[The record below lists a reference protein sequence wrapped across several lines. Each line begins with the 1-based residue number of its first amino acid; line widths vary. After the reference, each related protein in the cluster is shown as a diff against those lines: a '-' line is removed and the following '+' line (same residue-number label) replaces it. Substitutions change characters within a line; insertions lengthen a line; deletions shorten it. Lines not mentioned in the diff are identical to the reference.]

1 MAVYTRNPRYAGK
14 VLPEE
19 VVRRLA
25 PVDGSLQGVRPL
37 LDSIFSGGGT
47 LLDTAWEDLPFDLL
61 VTEFSPHSQY
71 DKLIELSR
79 DRSDLPERVA
89 CLAGSGREFHGFKG
103 RSWAAV
109 PGNLHLAVHLAPNR
123 PIEGFEVAFTALA
136 ALSVVEAIDELDGL
150 SSRPMIK
157 WVNDILMGDAKV
169 AGILAYTQSRDTT
182 VSSAVLGFG
191 LNVET
196 TPNVEPTP
204 FVPAVASLRDFLP
217 EGVPDAQ
224 GRVLQALLLAL
235 DRNYDTLLAEGATS
249 LVERYRDRSMV
260 IGAEVTIC
268 TEASDKTLKL
278 VDRGRVMGLGN
289 RLELILDGRAAP
301 ITGGRLI
308 MGRIDMEKEGRGRES
323 GETSRAPAHRQ
334 SHSHA

>member
-1 MAVYTRNPRYAGK
+1 LAVYTRNPRYAGK

-25 PVDGSLQGVRPL
+25 PVDGSRQGVRPL

-47 LLDTAWEDLPFDLL
+47 LLGTAWDDLRFDLL

-71 DKLIELSR
+71 DKLIELAR
-79 DRSDLPERVA
+79 DPPGLPDRVA
-89 CLAGSGREFHGFKG
+89 CLAGSGRDFHGFKG

-191 LNVET
+191 LNVES
-196 TPNVEPTP
+196 TPLVEPTL

-217 EGVPDAQ
+217 EGAPDAQ
-224 GRVLQALLLAL
+224 ARVLQALLLAL

-249 LVERYRDRSMV
+249 LVERYRERSKV
-260 IGAEVTIC
+260 VGEEVTIC
-268 TEASDKTLKL
+268 TETSDKTLRL
-278 VDRGRVMGLGN
+278 VDRGRVMGLGD

-308 MGRIDMEKEGRGRES
+308 MGSIELEMEGWNRS
-323 GETSRAPAHRQ
+323 SRATSGARPIPNGCI
-334 SHSHA
+334 HA

>member
-14 VLPEE
+14 VLPGE

-25 PVDGSLQGVRPL
+25 PVDDPLKEARPL
-37 LDSIFSGGGT
+37 LDAIFSGSGS
-47 LLDTAWEDLPFDLL
+47 LLGTAWDELPFDLL

-71 DKLIELSR
+71 DKLIELAR
-79 DRSDLPERVA
+79 DRPGLPERVA

-136 ALSVVEAIDELDGL
+136 ALSVVEAIDELHGL
-150 SSRPMIK
+150 SSHPMIK

-191 LNVET
+191 LNVEA
-196 TPNVEPTP
+196 TPLIEPTP
-204 FVPAVASLRDFLP
+204 FVPTVACLRDYLP
-217 EGVPDAQ
+217 EGAPDAQ
-224 GRVLQALLLAL
+224 ARVLQALLLAL

-260 IGAEVTIC
+260 IGEEVTIC
-268 TEASDKTLKL
+268 TEASDKTLRL
-278 VDRGRVMGLGN
+278 VDQGRVMGLGD
-289 RLELILDGRAAP
+289 RLELILDGRGAP

-308 MGRIDMEKEGRGRES
+308 RGRMELEMEGWNSSS
-323 GETSRAPAHRQ
+323 GATSGARPMPNDCI
-334 SHSHA
+334 HA